1 MIRSM
6 TAFVRLDVKNEWGH
20 AVWEIRS
27 LNQRYLE
34 ICVFLPEIFQNLEP
48 FIRDR
53 LRARLTRGKVEC
65 KLYFKLNINNKQNE
79 FTLNMKLTKKII
91 NIVNRIKK
99 YADIGNINPLD
110 ILRWPG
116 IIVTQTENLD
126 VISSHLLTKL
136 ECALDNLIDNREN
149 EGKKLKA
156 LIEKRLHSVYQEI
169 KKIRLWMPEILKLQK
184 KRLLNKLKE
193 AEIQIDDNR
202 LAQEIIILAQRID
215 IDEELDRIEAHVIE
229 TCNILNKHKIVGRR
243 LDFIMQE
250 FNREVNTL
258 AGKSINYAVTN
269 SAIELKVLVEQMREQ
284 IQNIE

>member
-6 TAFVRLDVKNEWGH
+6 TAFVRLDIKNKWGN
-20 AVWEIRS
+20 AVWELRS

-34 ICVFLPEIFQNLEP
+34 ICVFLPEIFRNLEP
-48 FIRDR
+48 LIRDR

-65 KLYFKLNINNKQNE
+65 KLYVEFNMDQQNKFVLNIELMQE
-79 FTLNMKLTKKII
+79 LI
-91 NIVNRIKK
+91 NIVNRVKK
-99 YADIGNINPLD
+99 YVDINNINPLE

-116 IIVTQTENLD
+116 IMLNKTQNLD
-126 VISSHLLTKL
+126 VISSHLLVEL
-136 ECALDNLIDNREN
+136 ECALDTLICNRES
-149 EGKKLKA
+149 EGKKLKVF
-156 LIEKRLHSVYQEI
+156 LEKRLHSIYQEI
-169 KKIRLWMPEILKLQK
+169 KKIRIQMPEILKLQK
-184 KRLLNKLKE
+184 KRLFNKLKE
-193 AEIQIDDNR
+193 AEIKIDDNR
-202 LAQEIIILAQRID
+202 LAQEVIILAQRID

-229 TCNILNKHKIVGRR
+229 TFNILKKYKIVGRR